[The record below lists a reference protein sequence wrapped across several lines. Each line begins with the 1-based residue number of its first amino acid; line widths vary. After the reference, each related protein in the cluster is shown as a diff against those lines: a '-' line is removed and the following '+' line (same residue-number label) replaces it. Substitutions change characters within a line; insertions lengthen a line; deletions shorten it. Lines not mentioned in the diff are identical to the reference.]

1 RYDNCPLQNPQGY
14 KFIFDFHLLS
24 NDAKETSETLL
35 FCKRVNHYLIMPD
48 KYTVLLDKGKVGK
61 YLFDNYVHLTK
72 NDFYSI
78 SYLDEGL
85 ELYNPPMKEVVLQE
99 AVLNDEKEMS
109 SLEQSAAEELNY
121 FAPQKNLQVLLRKPW
136 FEELRT
142 KEAYDQAWTDALVE
156 ALMASEWRNEI
167 ARQWAITGQRS
178 KVKQIKGYVLG
189 LLADACVLR
198 GSYNQIATKAGIT
211 DDPRIFSRYMAEGKR
226 QPYAPWVMRYITEH

>member
-1 RYDNCPLQNPQGY
+1 M
-14 KFIFDFHLLS
+14 
-24 NDAKETSETLL
+24 
-35 FCKRVNHYLIMPD
+35 IMPD
-48 KYTVLLDKGKVGK
+48 KYTVLLDTGKVGK

-72 NDFYSI
+72 NDFFSI

-142 KEAYDQAWTDALVE
+142 KEAYDQAWTDAFVE